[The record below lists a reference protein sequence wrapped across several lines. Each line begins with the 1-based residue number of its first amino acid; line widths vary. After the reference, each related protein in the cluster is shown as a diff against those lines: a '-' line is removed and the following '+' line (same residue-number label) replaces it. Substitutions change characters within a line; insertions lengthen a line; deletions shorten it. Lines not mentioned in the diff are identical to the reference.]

1 MSSIW
6 DTIINRPLGWII
18 EISYRFTH
26 NYAIALFIFALVLQ
40 IVLFPL
46 GIKQQKNSVKQAS
59 LRPKEM
65 AIRKKYA
72 GRNDKPTQQKLNEEI
87 MELYQRE
94 NFNPMGGCLP
104 MLIQLPILFSLYNVV
119 ISPLKYI
126 CGFGAETIKNIQ
138 LKVYEILQ
146 AAGTEGFEAF
156 ADGKTVSQINLITKM
171 RELGLTNF
179 VGENGQAITES
190 MLPDFTIFGGK
201 LDLSMIP
208 IQHLWSI
215 LLLIPALTLVV
226 TYGSTWI
233 SRKLMYNPNPEA
245 QNDIS
250 MKIMNLSMP
259 LLSVYISFTVPAT
272 IGLYWI
278 FRSIL
283 GVLQQFALSKM
294 FPIPKFSEE
303 DYKAAE
309 REANFK
315 ALSKSQQKKQKVR
328 SLHHIDDDDY
338 EQPEQP
344 VDKKP
349 QLKDGVDKK
358 NAPVLKEDKPSREE
372 KQEDK
377 PDDKSGEDNK
387 DNKRS
392 DRSRE

>member
-26 NYAIALFIFALVLQ
+26 NNAIALFIFALVLQ

-156 ADGKTVSQINLITKM
+156 AEGKTVSQINLITKM

-283 GVLQQFALSKM
+283 GVLQQLALSKM

-315 ALSKSQQKKQKVR
+315 ALSKNQQKKQKVR

-344 VDKKP
+344 ADKKP

-387 DNKRS
+387 DNK
-392 DRSRE
+392 

>member
-126 CGFGAETIKNIQ
+126 CGFGADTIKNIQ

-283 GVLQQFALSKM
+283 GVLQQLALSKM

-315 ALSKSQQKKQKVR
+315 ALSKNQQKKQKVR

-387 DNKRS
+387 DNK
-392 DRSRE
+392 

>member
-138 LKVYEILQ
+138 LKIYEILQ

-156 ADGKTVSQINLITKM
+156 AEGKTVSQINLITKM

-283 GVLQQFALSKM
+283 GVLQQLALSKM

-315 ALSKSQQKKQKVR
+315 ALSKNQQKKQKVR

-387 DNKRS
+387 DNK
-392 DRSRE
+392 

>member
-272 IGLYWI
+272 IGIYWI

-283 GVLQQFALSKM
+283 AVLQQLALSKM

-315 ALSKSQQKKQKVR
+315 ALSKNQQKKQKVR

-387 DNKRS
+387 DNK
-392 DRSRE
+392 

>member
-146 AAGTEGFEAF
+146 AAGTESFEAF
-156 ADGKTVSQINLITKM
+156 AEGKTVSQINLITKM

-215 LLLIPALTLVV
+215 LLLIPAITLVV

-283 GVLQQFALSKM
+283 SVLQQLVLSKM

-315 ALSKSQQKKQKVR
+315 ALSKNQQKKQKVR

-344 VDKKP
+344 ADKKP

-387 DNKRS
+387 DNK
-392 DRSRE
+392 

>member
-283 GVLQQFALSKM
+283 GVLQQLALSKM

-315 ALSKSQQKKQKVR
+315 ALSKNQQKKQKVR

-387 DNKRS
+387 DNK
-392 DRSRE
+392 

>member
-156 ADGKTVSQINLITKM
+156 AEGKTVSQINLITKM

-215 LLLIPALTLVV
+215 LLLIPAITLVV

-283 GVLQQFALSKM
+283 SVLQQLALSKM

-315 ALSKSQQKKQKVR
+315 ALSKNQQKKQKVR

-387 DNKRS
+387 DSK
-392 DRSRE
+392 

>member
-156 ADGKTVSQINLITKM
+156 AEGKTVSQINLITKM

-283 GVLQQFALSKM
+283 GVLQQLALSKM

-315 ALSKSQQKKQKVR
+315 ALSKNQQKKQKVR

-387 DNKRS
+387 GNK
-392 DRSRE
+392 

>member
-18 EISYRFTH
+18 EISYQFTH

-156 ADGKTVSQINLITKM
+156 AEGKTVSQINLITKM

-283 GVLQQFALSKM
+283 GVLQQLALSKM

-315 ALSKSQQKKQKVR
+315 ALSKNQQKKQKVR

-344 VDKKP
+344 ADKKP

-387 DNKRS
+387 DNK
-392 DRSRE
+392 

>member
-6 DTIINRPLGWII
+6 DKIINRPLGWII

-156 ADGKTVSQINLITKM
+156 AEGKTVSQINLITKM

-215 LLLIPALTLVV
+215 LLLIPAITLVV

-283 GVLQQFALSKM
+283 SVLQQLALSKM

-315 ALSKSQQKKQKVR
+315 ALSKNQQKKQKVR

-344 VDKKP
+344 ADKKP

-387 DNKRS
+387 DSK
-392 DRSRE
+392 

>member
-146 AAGTEGFEAF
+146 AKGIEGFEAF
-156 ADGKTVSQINLITKM
+156 AEGKTVSQINLITKM

-179 VGENGQAITES
+179 VGENGEAITES
-190 MLPDFTIFGGK
+190 VLPDFTIFGGK

-283 GVLQQFALSKM
+283 GVLQQLALSKM

-315 ALSKSQQKKQKVR
+315 ALSKNQQKKQKVR

-344 VDKKP
+344 ADKKP

-372 KQEDK
+372 KREDK
-377 PDDKSGEDNK
+377 PDEKSGEDGK
-387 DNKRS
+387 DNK
-392 DRSRE
+392 

>member
-156 ADGKTVSQINLITKM
+156 AEGKTVSQINLITKM

-179 VGENGQAITES
+179 VGENGQALTES

-283 GVLQQFALSKM
+283 GVLQQLALSKM

-315 ALSKSQQKKQKVR
+315 ALSKNQQKKQKVR

-387 DNKRS
+387 DNK
-392 DRSRE
+392 

>member
-104 MLIQLPILFSLYNVV
+104 MLIQLLILFSLYNVV

-156 ADGKTVSQINLITKM
+156 AEGKTVSQINLITKM

-283 GVLQQFALSKM
+283 GVLQQLALSKM

-315 ALSKSQQKKQKVR
+315 ALSKNQQKKQKVR

-387 DNKRS
+387 DNK
-392 DRSRE
+392 

>member
-156 ADGKTVSQINLITKM
+156 AEGKTVSQINLITKM

-283 GVLQQFALSKM
+283 GVLQQLALSKM

-315 ALSKSQQKKQKVR
+315 ALSKNQQKKQKVR

-372 KQEDK
+372 KQENK

-387 DNKRS
+387 DNK
-392 DRSRE
+392 

>member
-104 MLIQLPILFSLYNVV
+104 MLIQLQILFSLYNVV

-156 ADGKTVSQINLITKM
+156 AEGKTVSQINLITKM

-283 GVLQQFALSKM
+283 GVLQQLALSKM

-315 ALSKSQQKKQKVR
+315 ALSKNQQKKQKVR

-372 KQEDK
+372 KQENK

-387 DNKRS
+387 DNK
-392 DRSRE
+392 

>member
-26 NYAIALFIFALVLQ
+26 NYAIALFIFALVFQ

-156 ADGKTVSQINLITKM
+156 AEGKTVSQINLITKM

-283 GVLQQFALSKM
+283 GVLQQLALSKM

-315 ALSKSQQKKQKVR
+315 ALSKNQQKKQKVR

-387 DNKRS
+387 DNK
-392 DRSRE
+392 

>member
-156 ADGKTVSQINLITKM
+156 AEGKTVSQINLITKM

-272 IGLYWI
+272 IGIYWI

-283 GVLQQFALSKM
+283 AVLQQLALSKM

-315 ALSKSQQKKQKVR
+315 ALSKNQQKKQKVR

-344 VDKKP
+344 ADKKP

-387 DNKRS
+387 DNK
-392 DRSRE
+392 

>member
-156 ADGKTVSQINLITKM
+156 AEGKTVSQINLITKM

-283 GVLQQFALSKM
+283 GVLQQLALSKM

-315 ALSKSQQKKQKVR
+315 ALSKNQQKKQKVR

-377 PDDKSGEDNK
+377 TDDKSGEDNK
-387 DNKRS
+387 DNK
-392 DRSRE
+392 

>member
-40 IVLFPL
+40 IVFFPL

-94 NFNPMGGCLP
+94 NFNPMGGCLA

-146 AAGTEGFEAF
+146 AAGTAGFEAF
-156 ADGKTVSQINLITKM
+156 AEGKTVSQINLITKM

-215 LLLIPALTLVV
+215 LLLIPAITLVV

-283 GVLQQFALSKM
+283 SVLQQLALSKM

-315 ALSKSQQKKQKVR
+315 ALSKNQQKKQKVR

-387 DNKRS
+387 DSK
-392 DRSRE
+392 

>member
-1 MSSIW
+1 M
-6 DTIINRPLGWII
+6 
-18 EISYRFTH
+18 
-26 NYAIALFIFALVLQ
+26 
-40 IVLFPL
+40 
-46 GIKQQKNSVKQAS
+46 
-59 LRPKEM
+59 
-65 AIRKKYA
+65 
-72 GRNDKPTQQKLNEEI
+72 
-87 MELYQRE
+87 
-94 NFNPMGGCLP
+94 
-104 MLIQLPILFSLYNVV
+104 
-119 ISPLKYI
+119 
-126 CGFGAETIKNIQ
+126 
-138 LKVYEILQ
+138 
-146 AAGTEGFEAF
+146 
-156 ADGKTVSQINLITKM
+156 SQINLITKM

-283 GVLQQFALSKM
+283 GVLQQLALSKM

-315 ALSKSQQKKQKVR
+315 ALSKNQQKKQKVR
-328 SLHHIDDDDY
+328 SLHHI
-338 EQPEQP
+338 
-344 VDKKP
+344 
-349 QLKDGVDKK
+349 G
-358 NAPVLKEDKPSREE
+358 R
-372 KQEDK
+372 
-377 PDDKSGEDNK
+377 
-387 DNKRS
+387 R
-392 DRSRE
+392 

>member
-146 AAGTEGFEAF
+146 TAGTEGFEAF
-156 ADGKTVSQINLITKM
+156 AEGKTVSQINLITKM

-179 VGENGQAITES
+179 VGENGEAITES

-283 GVLQQFALSKM
+283 GVLQQLALSKM

-315 ALSKSQQKKQKVR
+315 ALSKNQQKKQKVR

-344 VDKKP
+344 ADKKP

-387 DNKRS
+387 DNK
-392 DRSRE
+392 

>member
-138 LKVYEILQ
+138 LKFERFI
-146 AAGTEGFEAF
+146 AG
-156 ADGKTVSQINLITKM
+156 
-171 RELGLTNF
+171 
-179 VGENGQAITES
+179 
-190 MLPDFTIFGGK
+190 
-201 LDLSMIP
+201 
-208 IQHLWSI
+208 
-215 LLLIPALTLVV
+215 
-226 TYGSTWI
+226 
-233 SRKLMYNPNPEA
+233 
-245 QNDIS
+245 
-250 MKIMNLSMP
+250 
-259 LLSVYISFTVPAT
+259 
-272 IGLYWI
+272 
-278 FRSIL
+278 
-283 GVLQQFALSKM
+283 
-294 FPIPKFSEE
+294 
-303 DYKAAE
+303 
-309 REANFK
+309 
-315 ALSKSQQKKQKVR
+315 
-328 SLHHIDDDDY
+328 
-338 EQPEQP
+338 
-344 VDKKP
+344 
-349 QLKDGVDKK
+349 
-358 NAPVLKEDKPSREE
+358 
-372 KQEDK
+372 
-377 PDDKSGEDNK
+377 
-387 DNKRS
+387 
-392 DRSRE
+392 

>member
-138 LKVYEILQ
+138 LKIYEILQ

-156 ADGKTVSQINLITKM
+156 AEGKTVSQINLITKM

-283 GVLQQFALSKM
+283 GVLQQLALSKM

-315 ALSKSQQKKQKVR
+315 ALSKNQQKKQKVR

-377 PDDKSGEDNK
+377 PDDNSGEDNK
-387 DNKRS
+387 DNK
-392 DRSRE
+392 

>member
-156 ADGKTVSQINLITKM
+156 AEGKTVSQINLITKM

-215 LLLIPALTLVV
+215 LLLIPAITLVV

-283 GVLQQFALSKM
+283 SVLQQLALSKM

-303 DYKAAE
+303 EYKAAE

-315 ALSKSQQKKQKVR
+315 ALSKNQQKKQKVR

-344 VDKKP
+344 ADKKP

-387 DNKRS
+387 DNK
-392 DRSRE
+392 

>member
-156 ADGKTVSQINLITKM
+156 AEGKTVSQINLITKM

-283 GVLQQFALSKM
+283 GVLQQLALSKM
-294 FPIPKFSEE
+294 VPIPKFSEE

-315 ALSKSQQKKQKVR
+315 ALSKNQQKKQKVR

-377 PDDKSGEDNK
+377 PDDKSGEDDK
-387 DNKRS
+387 DNK
-392 DRSRE
+392 

>member
-126 CGFGAETIKNIQ
+126 CGFGVETIKNIQ

-156 ADGKTVSQINLITKM
+156 AEGKTVSQINLITKM

-283 GVLQQFALSKM
+283 GVLQQLALSKM

-315 ALSKSQQKKQKVR
+315 ALSKNQQKKQKVR

-377 PDDKSGEDNK
+377 PDDKSGEDDK
-387 DNKRS
+387 DNK
-392 DRSRE
+392 

>member
-156 ADGKTVSQINLITKM
+156 AEGKRVSQINLITKM

-283 GVLQQFALSKM
+283 GVLQQLALSKM

-315 ALSKSQQKKQKVR
+315 ALSKNQQKKQKVR

-387 DNKRS
+387 DNK
-392 DRSRE
+392 

>member
-156 ADGKTVSQINLITKM
+156 AEGKTVSQINLITKM

-215 LLLIPALTLVV
+215 LLLIPAITLIV

-283 GVLQQFALSKM
+283 SVLQQLALSKM

-315 ALSKSQQKKQKVR
+315 ALSKNQQKKQKVR

-387 DNKRS
+387 DNK
-392 DRSRE
+392 

>member
-283 GVLQQFALSKM
+283 GVLQQLALSKM

-315 ALSKSQQKKQKVR
+315 ALSKNQQKKQKVR

-377 PDDKSGEDNK
+377 TDDKSGEDNK
-387 DNKRS
+387 DNK
-392 DRSRE
+392 

>member
-156 ADGKTVSQINLITKM
+156 AEGKTVSQINLITKM

-283 GVLQQFALSKM
+283 GVLQQLALSKM
-294 FPIPKFSEE
+294 LPIPKFSEE

-315 ALSKSQQKKQKVR
+315 ALSKNQQKKQKVR

-387 DNKRS
+387 DNK
-392 DRSRE
+392 

>member
-156 ADGKTVSQINLITKM
+156 AEGKTVSQINLITKM

-179 VGENGQAITES
+179 VGENGEAITES
-190 MLPDFTIFGGK
+190 VLPDFTIFGGK

-208 IQHLWSI
+208 VQHLWSI
-215 LLLIPALTLVV
+215 LLLIPALTLIV

-283 GVLQQFALSKM
+283 GVLQQLALSKM

-315 ALSKSQQKKQKVR
+315 ALSKNQQKKQKVR

-344 VDKKP
+344 ADKKP

-377 PDDKSGEDNK
+377 PDDKSGENDK
-387 DNKRS
+387 DNK
-392 DRSRE
+392 

>member
-156 ADGKTVSQINLITKM
+156 AEGKTVSQINLITKM

-190 MLPDFTIFGGK
+190 MLPDFTIFGGT

-215 LLLIPALTLVV
+215 LLLIPTLTLVV

-283 GVLQQFALSKM
+283 GVLQQLALSKM

-315 ALSKSQQKKQKVR
+315 ALSKNQQKKQKVR

-387 DNKRS
+387 DNK
-392 DRSRE
+392 

>member
-156 ADGKTVSQINLITKM
+156 AEGKTVSQINLITKM

-283 GVLQQFALSKM
+283 GVLQQLALSKM

-315 ALSKSQQKKQKVR
+315 ALSKNQQKKQKVR

-349 QLKDGVDKK
+349 QLKDGVDKE

-387 DNKRS
+387 DNK
-392 DRSRE
+392 

>member
-40 IVLFPL
+40 IILFPL

-72 GRNDKPTQQKLNEEI
+72 GRNDKPTQQKMNEEI

-119 ISPLKYI
+119 VSPLKYI
-126 CGFGAETIKNIQ
+126 CGFSTETIKNIQ
-138 LKVYEILQ
+138 LKIYEILQ
-146 AAGTEGFEAF
+146 TRGTEGFEAF
-156 ADGKTVSQINLITKM
+156 AEGKTVSQINLITKM

-179 VGENGQAITES
+179 TGEGGQAITENL
-190 MLPDFTIFGGK
+190 LPNFTIFGGK
-201 LDLSMIP
+201 LDLSLVPM
-208 IQHLWSI
+208 QHLWTI
-215 LLLIPALTLVV
+215 LLLIPILTLIV

-233 SRKLMYNPNPEA
+233 SRKLMYNPNPDA

-283 GVLQQFALSKM
+283 GVVQQLILVKM

-309 REANFK
+309 REANFRS
-315 ALSKSQQKKQKVR
+315 LSKNQQKKQKVR
-328 SLHHIDDDDY
+328 SLHHIDDEDY
-338 EQPEQP
+338 EQPSEKT
-344 VDKKP
+344 DADAKP
-349 QLKDGVDKK
+349 KLRDGVDAKS
-358 NAPVLKEDKPSREE
+358 APVLKEDKPSREVSE
-372 KQEDK
+372 VDENNA
-377 PDDKSGEDNK
+377 DDKK
-387 DNKRS
+387 S
-392 DRSRE
+392 DEKSDADEK

>member
-94 NFNPMGGCLP
+94 NFHPMGGCLP

-156 ADGKTVSQINLITKM
+156 AEGKTVSQINLITKM

-272 IGLYWI
+272 IGIYWI

-283 GVLQQFALSKM
+283 AVLQQLALSKM

-315 ALSKSQQKKQKVR
+315 ALSKNQQKKQKVR

-387 DNKRS
+387 DNK
-392 DRSRE
+392 

>member
-146 AAGTEGFEAF
+146 AKGIEGFEAF
-156 ADGKTVSQINLITKM
+156 AEGKTVSQINLITKM

-179 VGENGQAITES
+179 VGENGEAITES
-190 MLPDFTIFGGK
+190 VLPDFTIFGGK

-208 IQHLWSI
+208 VQHLWSI
-215 LLLIPALTLVV
+215 LLLIPALTLIV

-283 GVLQQFALSKM
+283 GVLQQLALSKM

-315 ALSKSQQKKQKVR
+315 ALSKNQQKKQKVR

-344 VDKKP
+344 ADKKP

-377 PDDKSGEDNK
+377 PDDKSGENDK
-387 DNKRS
+387 DNK
-392 DRSRE
+392 

>member
-156 ADGKTVSQINLITKM
+156 AEGKTVSQINLITKM

-283 GVLQQFALSKM
+283 GVLQQLALSKM

-315 ALSKSQQKKQKVR
+315 ALSKNQQKKQKVR

-387 DNKRS
+387 DNK
-392 DRSRE
+392 

>member
-156 ADGKTVSQINLITKM
+156 AEGKMVSQINLITKM

-315 ALSKSQQKKQKVR
+315 ALSKNQQKKQKVR

-387 DNKRS
+387 DNK
-392 DRSRE
+392 